1 MASSDTP
8 PGGCARNLCAASG
21 AHLQTLPLAGP
32 ETIDLA
38 STQVGTMG
46 TQVGS
51 QVETEARTFAIS
63 EANPADGSPLALGQQ
78 QATAQSQ
85 LTAAGDLAIVL
96 HAHLPYVRS
105 SEPGSLEE
113 DWYFQA
119 LQECYL
125 PLLAVLEAAA
135 TDPKQNP
142 RLTLGLS
149 PTLLSLLADE
159 QLNARFSAW
168 LQVRRRL
175 LELLD
180 PQSELQAAAQQL
192 AERYGIA
199 TVSTDCMALIADPS
213 IDAVLI
219 CTPTDTHAAY
229 IIAAAQHGKHIFCE
243 KPVALDLA
251 QTDRALAAVAAAGV
265 TLQIGFNRRF
275 DANFGRMQQA
285 VASGAIGT
293 PKILHIVS
301 RDPAPPPISYIKV
314 SGHSVLW

>member
-105 SEPGSLEE
+105 SEP
-113 DWYFQA
+113 
-119 LQECYL
+119 
-125 PLLAVLEAAA
+125 
-135 TDPKQNP
+135 
-142 RLTLGLS
+142 
-149 PTLLSLLADE
+149 
-159 QLNARFSAW
+159 
-168 LQVRRRL
+168 
-175 LELLD
+175 
-180 PQSELQAAAQQL
+180 
-192 AERYGIA
+192 
-199 TVSTDCMALIADPS
+199 
-213 IDAVLI
+213 
-219 CTPTDTHAAY
+219 
-229 IIAAAQHGKHIFCE
+229 
-243 KPVALDLA
+243 
-251 QTDRALAAVAAAGV
+251 
-265 TLQIGFNRRF
+265 
-275 DANFGRMQQA
+275 
-285 VASGAIGT
+285 
-293 PKILHIVS
+293 
-301 RDPAPPPISYIKV
+301 
-314 SGHSVLW
+314 